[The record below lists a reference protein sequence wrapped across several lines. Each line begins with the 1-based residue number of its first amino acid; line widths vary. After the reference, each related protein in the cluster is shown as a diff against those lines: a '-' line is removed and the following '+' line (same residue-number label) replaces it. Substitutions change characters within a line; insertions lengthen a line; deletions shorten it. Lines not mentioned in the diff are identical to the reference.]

1 MRYLLLIKVDP
12 KHPAEPTPE
21 LMAAIGALTEEMLKS
36 GRIVDTGGLQVSE
49 SGTAVT
55 LKGGKITATDGPY
68 TEANE
73 VVGGYA
79 IAEVQSKDEAIGLAR
94 RFLEVHAKVLGPSFT
109 MDTEV
114 RRMYTQSDFQQ
125 QEG

>member
-12 KHPAEPTPE
+12 EKPVQPTPA

-36 GRIVDTGGLQVSE
+36 GKIVDTGGLQAAE
-49 SGTAVT
+49 SGTT
-55 LKGGKITATDGPY
+55 MSLHSGKITATDGPY

-79 IAEVQSKDEAIGLAR
+79 IAEVASKEEAVALAR
-94 RFLEVHAKVLGPSFT
+94 RFLEVHLEALGASFE

-114 RRMYTQSDFQQ
+114 RRMYTQADYQQ
-125 QEG
+125 PG

>member
-12 KHPAEPTPE
+12 KNPVQPTPE
-21 LMAAIGALTEEMLKS
+21 LMAAIGALTEEMLAS
-36 GRIVDTGGLQVSE
+36 GKIIDTGGLQVSE
-49 SGTAVT
+49 SGTT
-55 LKGGKITATDGPY
+55 LTLHGGKITATDGPY

-79 IAEVQSKDEAIGLAR
+79 VAEVASKDEALALAR
-94 RFLEVHAKVLGPSFT
+94 RFLEVHRDALGSSFT

-114 RRMYTQSDFQQ
+114 RRMYTQSDYQQ
-125 QEG
+125 PA